1 MKKVIPLAITIA
13 LFFGSSNVSATELS
27 LGLSNDIVSSELL
40 FGNKDDTYRMML
52 DLTVQDNDNGETS
65 GSSCF
70 GALVGN
76 STFLPKS
83 FTLSAGPVFCVSRE
97 SISDTTAYG
106 ASLFVKTEVP
116 LYDAAKGKK
125 GDRFFDNLAFEVEFK
140 YSPSLL
146 SDGDSDSGKI
156 DDMTELYAGATIN
169 PADNVKLS
177 IGYIDGDIG
186 LENGSD
192 VNVFSGL
199 IFSGVMN
206 F

>member
-1 MKKVIPLAITIA
+1 MKIVIPLVTTIVV
-13 LFFGSSNVSATELS
+13 LFCSSSVSATELS
-27 LGLSNDIVSSELL
+27 IGLNNDIVSTEVL
-40 FGNKDDTYRMML
+40 FGNKDDTYRYVA
-52 DLTVQDNDNGETS
+52 DLTVQDNDNGENS
-65 GSSCF
+65 GSACF

-83 FTLSAGPVFCVSRE
+83 FTLSAGPVFCASRD

-116 LYDAAKGKK
+116 LLDAAKGKK
-125 GDRFFDNLAFEVEFK
+125 GDRFFDNLAFEFEGK

-146 SDGDSDSGKI
+146 SDGDSDLGKI
-156 DDMTELYAGATIN
+156 DDMIEIYFGLTLN

-177 IGYIDGDIG
+177 FGYIDGEVE
-186 LENGSD
+186 LENGND
-192 VNVFSGL
+192 VDVFDGV
-199 IFSGVMN
+199 IFSGVMK